1 MSRFKNLFINYFPKL
16 LIFAGLAVLILSNY
30 QYAWAEIKFYFNLI
44 TGTRYQIEVSRNI
57 PEERQGFTNIIE
69 EGSIKIKPVDTK
81 FGLVIEKLNINAP
94 IVKDVPVIN
103 EKDYLEALKN
113 GIAHASFSGYPNQDN
128 SNVYLFA
135 HSSYNFWELGKY
147 SSVFNQL
154 HKLNIKDRINL
165 FYEGKRYVYE
175 VDNKLLMNDFK
186 VDETIY
192 EGFGPSLTLQT
203 CYPAGTT
210 LNRLVIRASLV
221 GVFDY
226 DKN

>member
-1 MSRFKNLFINYFPKL
+1 MSKFTKSFINYFPKL
-16 LIFAGLAVLILSNY
+16 LIFTGISVLVLSNY
-30 QYAWAEIKFYFNLI
+30 QYAWAEIKFYYNLLS
-44 TGTRYQIEVSRNI
+44 GTKYQIEVSRNI
-57 PEERQGFTNIIE
+57 PQEKQGFTNIVE
-69 EGSIKIKPVDTK
+69 EGVIKIKPVDTK
-81 FGLVIEKLNINAP
+81 FGLVIEKLNLNAP
-94 IVKDVPVIN
+94 IVKDVPVVN

-147 SSVFNQL
+147 SGVFNQL
-154 HKLNIKDRINL
+154 HKLQLKDQINL

-175 VDNKLLMNDFK
+175 VENKILINDFK

-192 EGFGPSLTLQT
+192 ESFGPTLTLQT

-210 LNRLVIRASLV
+210 LGRLVIRSSLI

-226 DKN
+226 DKE

>member
-1 MSRFKNLFINYFPKL
+1 MSKFTKSFINYFPKL
-16 LIFAGLAVLILSNY
+16 LIFTGISVLVLSNY
-30 QYAWAEIKFYFNLI
+30 QYAWAEIKFYYNLLS
-44 TGTRYQIEVSRNI
+44 GTKYQIEVSRNI
-57 PEERQGFTNIIE
+57 SQEKQGFTNIIE
-69 EGSIKIKPVDTK
+69 EGVIKIKPVDTK
-81 FGLVIEKLNINAP
+81 FGLVIEKLNLNAP
-94 IVKDVPVIN
+94 IIKDVPVVN

-154 HKLNIKDRINL
+154 HKLNIKDQINL

-175 VDNKLLMNDFK
+175 VDNKLLINDFK